1 MRFPV
6 LSFLVLFGTACVLQ
20 AQSIAV
26 THTSPELGFSFTVPA
41 DWQVMDTSAVAKEQA
56 RQSAQTDDDKKGL
69 ACVQV
74 GLTARHGTPPSV
86 MTEAALP
93 FDCYGQKMS
102 QADLPG
108 FANSASAGLEQNFD
122 LGDPVYGSYSLG
134 SHPFWI
140 ERVRGSVKGEPGMPY
155 TIEIACSMT
164 KKAAVCWMT
173 MAADEASLKTFEQAP
188 VSLDGEDPTPL
199 VPTKAFDKK
208 PS

>member
-1 MRFPV
+1 MRF
-6 LSFLVLFGTACVLQ
+6 LASFLLLSAAASVLP
-20 AQSIAV
+20 AQSVAV
-26 THTSPELGFSFTVPA
+26 THTSQELGFSFTVPS

-56 RQSAQTDDDKKGL
+56 RQSAQSEDDKKGL

-74 GLTARHGTPPSV
+74 GFTARHGNPSSV

-108 FANSASAGLEQNFD
+108 FAASASAGLEQTFD
-122 LGDPVYGSYSLG
+122 LDEPVYGSYALG

-140 ERVRGSVKGEPGMPY
+140 ERVHGSVKGQPTMPF
-155 TIEIACSMT
+155 TVEIACGMT
-164 KKAAVCWMT
+164 KKAAVCWMM
-173 MAADEASLKTFEQAP
+173 MAADEASLKTFERAP
-188 VSLDGEDPTPL
+188 VSLDGEDATPL
-199 VPTKAFDKK
+199 VPANAFDRK